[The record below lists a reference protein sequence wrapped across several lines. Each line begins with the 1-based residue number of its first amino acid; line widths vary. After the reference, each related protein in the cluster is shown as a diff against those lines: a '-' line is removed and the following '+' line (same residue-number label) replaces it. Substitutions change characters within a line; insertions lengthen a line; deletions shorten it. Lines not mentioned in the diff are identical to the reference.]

1 MNKTIWHLLLL
12 LPLLM
17 ACEPDPETGTP
28 EEPDT
33 KPKDRLMYLATEGV
47 SPAGISELHQYNFT
61 TGELERS
68 VYRKRNL
75 IELGSQLSD
84 LYVDEE
90 TQSILALLPQNEFLR
105 VMDASTLALKN
116 TLSDIERGN
125 QMLRADQNSLYVSSE
140 TVDGIYVISRNWQ
153 VREEIPTGVN
163 PTAMLKARDLVFITN
178 SGNAI
183 NDDSTV
189 TILDARMDT
198 IMGEI
203 LTNIAP
209 NSMVVDE
216 NDFLYVLCS
225 GEENSQNPVLS
236 GVGSLHRYHLDSI
249 QRRLD
254 SNKVITA
261 DTVLYFSDNQIRP
274 NNLVLG
280 GQGQF
285 LYFLDNQPGA
295 IYSQPT
301 YDPFLNETPMV
312 NGRFNRIY
320 YDEASEKI
328 LALSQPRQE
337 DKKPGNLEFYSAI
350 GRLERSVILGIKPRD
365 LVIPPQ

>member
-1 MNKTIWHLLLL
+1 MNKPIWYLLLL

-47 SPAGISELHQYNFT
+47 SPTGISELHQYNFT

-68 VYRKRNL
+68 IYRKRNL
-75 IELGSQLSD
+75 VELGSQLSD
-84 LYVDEE
+84 LYFDAE

-105 VMDASTLALKN
+105 VMDAATLELKK
-116 TLSDIERGN
+116 TMLDIQRGN
-125 QMLRADQNSLYVSSE
+125 DMLRADQNSLYISSE
-140 TVDGIYVISRNWQ
+140 KVDGVYVISRNWQ

-163 PTAMLKARDLVFITN
+163 PTAMLKTRDMVFITN
-178 SGNAI
+178 SGNAAK
-183 NDDSTV
+183 DDSTV

-225 GEENSQNPVLS
+225 GDFNSQNPVQS

-249 QRRLD
+249 QRQLD
-254 SNKVITA
+254 SNEVITA
-261 DTVLYFSDNQIRP
+261 DTVLYFSDNQLRP
-274 NNLVLG
+274 NDLTLG

-285 LYFLDNQPGA
+285 LYFLGNQPGA
-295 IYSQPT
+295 IYNQPT
-301 YDPFLNETPMV
+301 YDPFLNETPLV

-320 YDEASEKI
+320 YDEATEQI
-328 LALSQPRQE
+328 LSLTQPRQE
-337 DKKPGNLEFYSAI
+337 DKKPGNLNFYSAI
-350 GRLERSVILGIKPRD
+350 GQLEQSVILGIKPRD
-365 LVIPPQ
+365 LVIPPR